1 MTTLAEK
8 LAAAAKKKNTNVT
21 DVKEPKKGRGR
32 KKGTAVSKEKET
44 KVKRKKAIG
53 FNLNETSEEQINK
66 SYEIISQKVER
77 LGELVC
83 TFMEGKRSLATDV
96 RTVLQDLTKAS
107 KSMRSVILEA
117 KNTMEPIYKD

>member
-8 LAAAAKKKNTNVT
+8 LAAAAKKKNANVT
-21 DVKEPKKGRGR
+21 NVKEPKKGRGR

-83 TFMEGKRSLATDV
+83 NFMEGKKSLATDV